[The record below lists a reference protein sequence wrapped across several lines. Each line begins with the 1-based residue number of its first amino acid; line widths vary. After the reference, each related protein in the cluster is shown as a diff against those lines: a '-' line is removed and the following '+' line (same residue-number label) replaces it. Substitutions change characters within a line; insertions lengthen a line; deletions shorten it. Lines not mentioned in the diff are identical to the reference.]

1 MTTNVNIEF
10 TCLISIKDIIQT
22 HGFIGETTGDVFFYS
37 SSDPLACYFAVGA
50 SQQRS
55 PFDKKKWTC
64 TLNFRPI
71 GLKRVFLK
79 QKKTEIMKSITKMV
93 KHHGNMNRVA
103 VKIDELYEKL

>member
-1 MTTNVNIEF
+1 MALLGKRLEMSFSIRLRILWHAILLLVLHNKG
-10 TCLISIKDIIQT
+10 LRSIKK
-22 HGFIGETTGDVFFYS
+22 
-37 SSDPLACYFAVGA
+37 
-50 SQQRS
+50 R
-55 PFDKKKWTC
+55 TC